1 MHGEPCQ
8 IARRHPASLAKDGR
22 FFIKWRGDTESKT
35 AGPDNIH
42 TRDKSPSPL
51 KASRGELYP
60 PRGCPT
66 KAALATGRNKRRP
79 AKSLHRR
86 ISLDAVSEE
95 PPRQK
100 GAISKRI
107 RRTFTH
113 EPAGSNFSKSE
124 RLSCCCAVFNSI
136 MLCNAMWYK
145 SDEGFLTKNTV
156 YDLGFVQITLQELY
170 VSLMSVIMVLP
181 VVLVPARLFRVA
193 ASAPIT
199 APGIR
204 HSSKYGLFKERLR
217 SFSKYVAWVL
227 VAMVSVVSS
236 FFVILYSLDWGREK
250 RAAWLKAFFFSFS
263 FSSLIAETVQILVLA
278 TLFAL
283 ICIPRSSDRQKM
295 YKINKGELQVHLYD
309 HKARRKVY
317 PPGAASA
324 ERIKIKNV
332 QRRKFFSV
340 ITEYGLLFLFVV
352 IMFFISHHDKDP
364 FAYHAS
370 QTLSGTLLED
380 HDSITTADEFWT
392 WTEEILLPVLYP
404 SFWYNGWKMK
414 YLDRQFPLYT
424 EAFKIGPPLLTQ
436 VREAPGSGCASKY
449 SMELPGLL
457 GLARTVFS
465 DLQKNEW
472 IDKYTDYLVLDLS
485 MYYPAQKLFS
495 SLRLTVQQEDIGHLS
510 TSATVETHRL
520 FQYENDSDYVTLV
533 SYIIFLFLFVVHLTK
548 EVITMKKEGRKFF
561 KSMWNILA
569 LASIIGC
576 AAAICIFG
584 IRYQSASTAL
594 DKLVKATGELG
605 IDKFVDFSSTFWW
618 DDAFKTVLAMVV
630 FITTL
635 TLLRVVRFSKTIAS
649 FIALPGVMKND
660 LIGFSI
666 VSAIAFMAFS
676 CSGMLVFGTHMKA
689 YTNVLHTNFALFEML
704 LGRFFAEEIL
714 ESNRYVGPIFF
725 TFFMIL
731 IFILLV
737 NFLVT
742 IICDAIASG
751 AYIAD
756 EHDQEL
762 ADYIWKS
769 VQEMFGIYVPP
780 LEDATTEQVENLLK
794 VHEEST
800 VRYEEAQNENR
811 RRAEAM
817 LKRKLAERRMKTQTK
832 PDEETMAQCAQRI
845 MEQHAADRERLE
857 QQQRVNRRLVQSKL
871 PSRRAFFVRNSVVYK
886 CQEYEGT

>member
-1 MHGEPCQ
+1 
-8 IARRHPASLAKDGR
+8 
-22 FFIKWRGDTESKT
+22 
-35 AGPDNIH
+35 
-42 TRDKSPSPL
+42 
-51 KASRGELYP
+51 
-60 PRGCPT
+60 
-66 KAALATGRNKRRP
+66 
-79 AKSLHRR
+79 
-86 ISLDAVSEE
+86 
-95 PPRQK
+95 
-100 GAISKRI
+100 
-107 RRTFTH
+107 
-113 EPAGSNFSKSE
+113 
-124 RLSCCCAVFNSI
+124 
-136 MLCNAMWYK
+136 
-145 SDEGFLTKNTV
+145 
-156 YDLGFVQITLQELY
+156 
-170 VSLMSVIMVLP
+170 
-181 VVLVPARLFRVA
+181 
-193 ASAPIT
+193 
-199 APGIR
+199 
-204 HSSKYGLFKERLR
+204 
-217 SFSKYVAWVL
+217 
-227 VAMVSVVSS
+227 
-236 FFVILYSLDWGREK
+236 
-250 RAAWLKAFFFSFS
+250 
-263 FSSLIAETVQILVLA
+263 
-278 TLFAL
+278 
-283 ICIPRSSDRQKM
+283 
-295 YKINKGELQVHLYD
+295 
-309 HKARRKVY
+309 
-317 PPGAASA
+317 
-324 ERIKIKNV
+324 
-332 QRRKFFSV
+332 
-340 ITEYGLLFLFVV
+340 
-352 IMFFISHHDKDP
+352 MFFISHHDKDP
-364 FAYHAS
+364 FAFHAS

-404 SFWYNGWKMK
+404 SFWYNGWKIK

-436 VREAPGSGCASKY
+436 VREAPDAMATGKHGWMVSTGNDSSTCWQFNVTFMMSQGSGCASKY
-449 SMELPGLL
+449 SMELPALL

-533 SYIIFLFLFVVHLTK
+533 SYIIFLFLFVFHLAK

-569 LASIIGC
+569 LASIIGS

-584 IRYQSASTAL
+584 IRYQSASAAL

-605 IDKFVDFSSTFWW
+605 IDRFVDFSSTFWW
-618 DDAFKTVLAMVV
+618 DEAFKTVLALVV

-704 LGRFFAEEIL
+704 FFAEEIL

-751 AYIAD
+751 AFIAD

-769 VQEMFGIYVPP
+769 LQEMFGIHVPP
-780 LEDATTEQVENLLK
+780 SEDVITDEANKTELNATLQMIEESLNETLDVTSCLLEYSTMNESLSSQHDHDTAQFSEETSQGKYKLEDISPSTSYDIKEQVENLLK

-832 PDEETMAQCAQRI
+832 PDVETMAQCAQHI

-857 QQQRVNRRLVQSKL
+857 QQQRENRRLIQSKL
-871 PSRRAFFVRNSVVYK
+871 RQKMALRGMQKRGNLK
-886 CQEYEGT
+886 